1 MARDPQVVTREME
14 AFEDAT
20 DGLDHYVTRTEL
32 LIDEM
37 RKVATDE
44 TADGIEDIIKD
55 IQDNVIGELNGLRAK
70 IELRAN
76 GVAA

>member
-1 MARDPQVVTREME
+1 MARNPQVVTREME

-20 DGLDHYVTRTEL
+20 DGLDHCVTRTEL